1 MAGAYYRLPAQREPT
16 DKAFF
21 LQLQEALRLQALI
34 LLGHF
39 NHPNICWKGS
49 TASCSQSRRF
59 LECIEDNFLSQVIAT
74 SARGDAILDRMVTK
88 ASELI
93 SDVKIGGSL
102 GCSDPVLVEF
112 TPLRDTGK
120 VTSIVRTLNFRK
132 ANFQLFKELVSR
144 IPWETVLRDRGA
156 EQSWQVF
163 KDAFHRAQELSVP
176 TCKKAGKE
184 GKRPAWLSRDLSVKL
199 KRKGELHR

>member
-1 MAGAYYRLPAQREPT
+1 MRS
-16 DKAFF
+16 
-21 LQLQEALRLQALI
+21 QAII

-74 SARGDAILDRMVTK
+74 STRGDAILDRMVTK

-93 SDVKIGGSL
+93 GDVKIGGSL

-132 ANFQLFKELVSR
+132 ANFQLFKELVGSPGKPSSGTGEQNR
-144 IPWETVLRDRGA
+144 AGRSLRMLSF
-156 EQSWQVF
+156 EYWSSQSPLVRKQ
-163 KDAFHRAQELSVP
+163 AR
-176 TCKKAGKE
+176 KE
-184 GKRPAWLSRDLSVKL
+184 RDQH
-199 KRKGELHR
+199 G